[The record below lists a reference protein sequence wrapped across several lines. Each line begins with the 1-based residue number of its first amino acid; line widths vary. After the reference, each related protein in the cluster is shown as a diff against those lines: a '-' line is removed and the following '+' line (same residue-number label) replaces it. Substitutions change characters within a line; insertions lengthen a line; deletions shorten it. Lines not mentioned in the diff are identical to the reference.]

1 MNARRSGKM
10 AARVRD
16 GGACVLCG
24 FNHVT
29 AVHHIIPRKEGG
41 RNDVENLVTLCPNHH
56 YMVHANLIPVSDL
69 VAHAKKFSFPD
80 GVPVLTSAS
89 RTGVNFRA

>member
-1 MNARRSGKM
+1 M

-24 FNHVT
+24 FNYVT

-41 RNDVENLVTLCPNHH
+41 GNDLENLVTLCPNHH
-56 YMVHANLIPVSDL
+56 YMVHANIIPVDDL
-69 VAHAKKFSFPD
+69 LTHAKKFSFPD

-89 RTGVNFRA
+89 RTSVYFRA